1 MTAAPREIELKLEFD
16 PADARRIKRHL
27 QLDSGKTRHASEKL
41 VSVYFDTPDH
51 ELDRAGLS
59 LRVRRIGKRYVQTIK
74 TAAGRT
80 AGLFDRG
87 EWEHHV
93 PGPRPNFARAK
104 GTALEPLMSR
114 QTTDSVAPVFETRIA
129 RTGYRVSRHGSLVDV
144 ALDQGEVDTGERR
157 LAVSELEFSLA
168 RGEPRELFRLARSL
182 AEFVP
187 LRLCTKSKGDRGYE
201 LLRNDVDP
209 VDRAGDVHV
218 GPAMTAEEAFRV
230 IGRGCLRQLAANEPA
245 MLRHDAEA
253 LHQMRIALRRM
264 RAAISAFA
272 TIVADNESERIK
284 AELRWITAELGPARD
299 LDVFISEVLAPLR
312 AQNTGEAGLAD
323 ICRNFERRR
332 ARAYRDAAEAI
343 RSSRFRMLCLD
354 VGEWVEA
361 GPWARDDD
369 DLLRL
374 RREQPITVLACE
386 ELARRRN
393 KIRKKGK
400 TLRQLS
406 TAERHRL
413 RIRGKKLRYA
423 VEFFADVFPGKKN
436 AKRRN
441 AALSALKELQD
452 ALGAL
457 NDIATREKL
466 ASHVALAKR
475 PRAEERTA
483 RERAFAAGVIF
494 GEQEAHVER
503 MLDAA
508 DGAYAKLLKVKAF
521 WNGGGLLR

>member
-41 VSVYFDTPDH
+41 VSVYFDTPDR

-114 QTTDSVAPVFETRIA
+114 QTTNSVAPVFETRIA
-129 RTGYRVSRHGSLVDV
+129 RTDYRVSRHGSVVDV
-144 ALDQGEVDTGERR
+144 ALDRGEVDTGERR

-182 AEFVP
+182 AELVP

-201 LLRNDVDP
+201 LLRNDVNP

-218 GPAMTAEEAFRV
+218 GPTMTAEEAFRA
-230 IGRGCLRQLAANEPA
+230 IGRGCLHQLAANEPA

-253 LHQMRIALRRM
+253 LHQMRIALRRL
-264 RAAISAFA
+264 RAAMSVFSS
-272 TIVADNESERIK
+272 IVADSEREQIK
-284 AELRWITAELGPARD
+284 AEVRWITAKLGPARD

-312 AQNTGEAGLAD
+312 AQNQGEAGLAD

-343 RSSRFRMLCLD
+343 RSARFRMLCLD

-361 GPWARDDD
+361 GPWSRAED

-374 RREQPITVLACE
+374 RREQPITVLASE
-386 ELARRRN
+386 ELARRRS

-400 TLRQLS
+400 ALRQLS
-406 TAERHRL
+406 AAERHRL

-436 AKRRN
+436 AKRRK

-475 PRAEERTA
+475 STAKDRTA
-483 RERAFAAGVIF
+483 RERAFAAGVIV
-494 GEQEAHVER
+494 GEQEALVDR
-503 MLDAA
+503 MLEAA
-508 DGAYAKLLKVKAF
+508 DGAYAKLLDVKPF
-521 WNGGGLLR
+521 WK

>member
-1 MTAAPREIELKLEFD
+1 MTAAPREIELKLEFN
-16 PADARRIKRHL
+16 PADAGRIKRHL
-27 QLDSGKTRHASEKL
+27 HLDSEKTRHASEKL
-41 VSVYFDTPDH
+41 VSIYFDTPDR
-51 ELDRAGLS
+51 ELERAGLS

-74 TAAGRT
+74 TAAGRA
-80 AGLFDRG
+80 AGLFDRA
-87 EWEHHV
+87 EWEHDV
-93 PGPRPNFARAK
+93 PGPLPDFARAK
-104 GTALEPLMSR
+104 GSALEPLLSR
-114 QTTDSVAPVFETRIA
+114 QPTDSVRPMFETRIA
-129 RTGYRVSRHGSLVDV
+129 RTQYRVSSHGSLIDV
-144 ALDQGEVDTGERR
+144 ALDRGEIDTGERR
-157 LAVSELEFSLA
+157 LAVSELEFSLV
-168 RGEPRELFRLARSL
+168 RGELGELFRLARSL
-182 AEFVP
+182 AELVP

-201 LLRNDVDP
+201 LVRNDVDP

-218 GPAMTAEEAFRV
+218 APAMTAEEAFRV

-245 MLRHDAEA
+245 MLRHDGEA
-253 LHQMRIALRRM
+253 LHQMRIALRRL
-264 RAAISAFA
+264 RAAISTFS

-299 LDVFISEVLAPLR
+299 LDVFISEVLTPLR
-312 AQNTGEAGLAD
+312 SQNPREPGLAD

-332 ARAYRDAAEAI
+332 ARAYKDAAEAI
-343 RSSRFRMLCLD
+343 WSARFRMLCLD
-354 VGEWVEA
+354 VGEWVET
-361 GPWARDDD
+361 GSWTRNDDE
-369 DLLRL
+369 LLRL

-393 KIRKKGK
+393 RIRKKGK
-400 TLRQLS
+400 TLKQLS

-423 VEFFADVFPGKKN
+423 VEFFADVFPGKKS
-436 AKRRN
+436 AKRRK
-441 AALSALKELQD
+441 AALSALKALQD

-475 PRAEERTA
+475 PGSKERTA

-503 MLDAA
+503 MLDIA
-508 DGAYAKLLKVKAF
+508 DGAYAKFLSVEAF
-521 WNGGGLLR
+521 WK